1 MREDSKIVVLV
12 RSARRKML
20 QKAGAGY
27 DSRSKRRARWNR
39 CVDKE

>member
-1 MREDSKIVVLV
+1 MLEDSKIVVLV
-12 RSARRKML
+12 RNARRKMP
-20 QKAGAGY
+20 QTAGAGY